1 MAYGFNDGDQRRQSV
16 RLAGRTTPTPGSS
29 SSSAAASSQYPG
41 GSQRQPRPTP
51 RRNTGGS
58 TAQKQTGS
66 AETRRRDG
74 AVASSGSRAQTQRRN
89 RSTGQPQGTR
99 PLTGTGTRQRQT
111 DVPQL
116 RRNGRRQPGIFV
128 RRPFSHPQR
137 GRSGVNSR
145 PVSRAGGGAPALPF
159 RRARIALCSIV
170 ACLVFLFLGSCVSHG
185 SAGLDP
191 TTEDKLLMAPVAPG
205 YSFAFSTPRSQWQ
218 AGTMPHI
225 YQIDPAWSELPYAGG
240 TIRQNACGPT
250 CLTMVYV
257 FKTGHTDMTPV
268 DMCALS
274 EAGNYAPTGATE
286 WSFMTNGAWQ
296 LGLNGT
302 ELHVDRSSITQAL
315 RSGAP
320 IIASVRPG
328 TFTSVGHYIVLYGID
343 DADQIGVYDP
353 NSPSRSARRWG
364 VVEVLNEIE
373 VMWAYY

>member
-16 RLAGRTTPTPGSS
+16 RLAGRTAPTPRSS

-66 AETRRRDG
+66 AEPRRRDG

-89 RSTGQPQGTR
+89 HSTGQPQGTR

-128 RRPFSHPQR
+128 RRSFSHPQR
-137 GRSGVNSR
+137 GRSGVSSR

-353 NSPSRSARRWG
+353 NSQMRSARRWG

>member
-1 MAYGFNDGDQRRQSV
+1 MAYGYNDGDQRRQSV
-16 RLAGRTTPTPGSS
+16 RLAGRTTPTPGSVPS
-29 SSSAAASSQYPG
+29 GGPQRSQEQLGASSRQHAG
-41 GSQRQPRPTP
+41 GPRQGDRPD
-51 RRNTGGS
+51 TG
-58 TAQKQTGS
+58 
-66 AETRRRDG
+66 TRRR
-74 AVASSGSRAQTQRRN
+74 
-89 RSTGQPQGTR
+89 QG
-99 PLTGTGTRQRQT
+99 
-111 DVPQL
+111 DVSQL
-116 RRNGRRQPGIFV
+116 RRNDRRQSAAHINHF
-128 RRPFSHPQR
+128 F
-137 GRSGVNSR
+137 SR
-145 PVSRAGGGAPALPF
+145 PQSRLATKIPRPASRGGASSLPI

-170 ACLVFLFLGSCVSHG
+170 ACLIFLLLGSCISHG

-191 TTEDKLLMAPVAPG
+191 TAEDKLLKAPVAPG

-250 CLTMVYV
+250 CLTMVYIY
-257 FKTGHTDMTPV
+257 KTGHTDMTPV

-286 WSFMTNGAWQ
+286 WSFMTSGAWQ

-302 ELHVDRSSITQAL
+302 ELHIDRSSITQAL

-328 TFTSVGHYIVLYGID
+328 TFTNVGHYIVLWGID
-343 DADQIGVYDP
+343 GADQVGVYDP
-353 NSPSRSARRWG
+353 NSQSRSARRWG

-373 VMWAYY
+373 AMWAYY

>member
-16 RLAGRTTPTPGSS
+16 RLAGRTAPTPRSS

-89 RSTGQPQGTR
+89 HSTGQPQGTR
-99 PLTGTGTRQRQT
+99 PLTGTSTRQRQT

-128 RRPFSHPQR
+128 RRSSSHPQR
-137 GRSGVNSR
+137 GRSGVSSR

-191 TTEDKLLMAPVAPG
+191 TAEDKLVMAPVAPG

-218 AGTMPHI
+218 AGTMPHL

-353 NSPSRSARRWG
+353 NSQMRSARRWG

-373 VMWAYY
+373 AMWAYY